1 METTTP
7 SSPVTMDEITAL
19 AKRRGFIFQSS
30 EIYGGLNGFW
40 DYGPLGAVLKRN
52 VKEAWWRE
60 NVLLRD
66 DVVAFD
72 SSIIMHPLVWK
83 ASGHID
89 AFHDRLVDCKVCKH
103 RFRFDHLKDPQQC
116 PDCGS
121 KDSFTEPRNFNLM
134 MQTRV
139 GPMEDTASI
148 AYLRPETAQGIF
160 VNFKNVYQTARKR
173 PPFGIAQ
180 IGKAFR
186 NEITPGN
193 FTYRLREF
201 EQAELEYFVPDDG
214 KDLEAFQEWVDRR
227 KAWYSQYGVKA
238 DRLRFYELTAEERP
252 HYAKAGI
259 DVEYLFPWG
268 WGELESIAHRG
279 TYDLDAHMALSGKDL
294 QYYDEASKT
303 KYTPILIESSAG
315 MDRTTLTMLID
326 AYEREKSVDP
336 NGKETERTV
345 LRFHPFIA
353 PVQVAV
359 FSLAR
364 NKPEL
369 VERARAIEAA
379 LRPLHRTQYDEGNI
393 GQLYRRQDEIGTP
406 FCVTVDYD
414 TLEDGT
420 VTVRERDSMRQ
431 ERVAAEALER
441 FFGVQLR

>member
-1 METTTP
+1 METVEQKRA
-7 SSPVTMDEITAL
+7 SMDEITAL

-30 EIYGGLNGFW
+30 EIYGGIGGFY

-52 VKEAWWRE
+52 VKDAWWRE
-60 NVLLRD
+60 NVELRD

-72 SSIIMHPLVWK
+72 SSIIMHPLTWK

-89 AFHDRLVDCKVCKH
+89 QFHDKLVDCKVCKH
-103 RFRFDHLKDPQQC
+103 RFRYDHLADREQC

-121 KDSFTEPRNFNLM
+121 KLSFTEPRAFNLM
-134 MQTRV
+134 MKTQV
-139 GPMEDTASI
+139 GPMEDSAST

-180 IGKAFR
+180 IGKSFR

-193 FTYRLREF
+193 LTFRVREF

-214 KDLEAFQEWVDRR
+214 KDLDAFKQWVDRR
-227 KAWYSQYGVKA
+227 KQWYADYGVKA
-238 DRLRFYELTAEERP
+238 DRLRFYELPESERP

-279 TYDLDAHMALSGKDL
+279 TYDLDAHMKLSGKDL
-294 QYYDEASKT
+294 RYFDEASKSH
-303 KYTPILIESSAG
+303 YTPILIESSAG
-315 MDRTTLTMLID
+315 MDRTTLTMLVD
-326 AYEREKSVDP
+326 AFEKEQSVDP
-336 NGKETERTV
+336 NGKQTERIV
-345 LRFHPFIA
+345 LRFHPKIA
-353 PVQVAV
+353 PVQAAI

-364 NKPEL
+364 NKPDL
-369 VERARAIEAA
+369 VERARGVERS
-379 LRPLHRTQYDEGNI
+379 LRGMFRTQYDEGNI

-406 FCVTVDYD
+406 FCMTVDYD
-414 TLEDGT
+414 TLEDQKL
-420 VTVRERDSMRQ
+420 TVRERDSMRQ
-431 ERVAAEALER
+431 ERVALDQLDRYLRER
-441 FFGVQLR
+441 L